1 MIDEGAVSNS
11 QGRGVRLK
19 INSGS
24 AKSYLNNQM
33 ESQASNGTRART

>member
-19 INSGS
+19 INSGA
-24 AKSYLNNQM
+24 AKTYLHNQI
-33 ESQASNGTRART
+33 ESKASSGTRTRT